1 MIILNNIRKVINTV
15 IKIACILLFGF
26 MVIIGTYQILVRYIF
41 NNPSTI
47 SEELLT

>member
-26 MVIIGTYQILVRYIF
+26 MELIRY
-41 NNPSTI
+41 
-47 SEELLT
+47 L